1 MKTQTKTFRF
11 VGTLF
16 YSLGII
22 VGFFLLC
29 LIVWGDLEASL
40 FSSGLDAEKS
50 LSSLRCPIFLS
61 PNETGVI
68 TAKFKNP
75 TENDWE
81 RYSRVF
87 ISEGFVTLM
96 REIKKTIPIPAGTTE
111 TVFWEVYPEDAAYER
126 IIFFRIYVNAKYPY
140 PSLGGSCGII
150 MMDYWGLS
158 GQQIFIS
165 LIIFSIACISFGI
178 LIWRLSF
185 RKSDRDFYKHL
196 NARYALFFV
205 LYLGIGIG
213 YLGSWVIA
221 LILLTIGL
229 LMIGII
235 IGSKIS
241 PMT

>member
-1 MKTQTKTFRF
+1 MKIKTKTYQF

-22 VGFFLLC
+22 VAFFLLC

-40 FSSGLDAEKS
+40 FSSGLDAKKS
-50 LSSLRCPIFLS
+50 LSSLRCPVFLS
-61 PNETGVI
+61 PHETGVI
-68 TAKFKNP
+68 KAKFRNP

-81 RYSRVF
+81 RYTRVF

-111 TVFWEVYPEDAAYER
+111 TAYWEVYPEDAAYDR

-150 MMDYWGLS
+150 MLDYWGLS
-158 GQQIFIS
+158 GQQILIS
-165 LIIFSIACISFGI
+165 LIVFSTACGSVGN
-178 LIWRLSF
+178 LIWRLSYK
-185 RKSDRDFYKHL
+185 KSDRDFQKHL
-196 NARYALFFV
+196 NARYALFLI

-221 LILLTIGL
+221 LLLLTISL

-235 IGSKIS
+235 IGRKIA